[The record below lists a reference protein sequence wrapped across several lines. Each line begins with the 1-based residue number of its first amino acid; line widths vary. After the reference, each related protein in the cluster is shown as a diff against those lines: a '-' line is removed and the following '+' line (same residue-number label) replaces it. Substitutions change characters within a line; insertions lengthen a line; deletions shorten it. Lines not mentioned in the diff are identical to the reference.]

1 MNIPFKRSI
10 VCLLVCALGAPLA
23 AFAQADTAMPS
34 PSASQASAPVFSQQQ
49 LDQMLAPVALY
60 PDALLAQVLMAAT
73 YPTDVVEAASWAQQN
88 PGLTGA
94 ALQDALQGQPW
105 DPSVKSL
112 CAFPTVLER
121 MSEGLAWTQE
131 LGDAFVDQQQQV
143 MDTVQGLRRKA
154 RAAGMLASNPQ
165 QIVGLDNNIITI
177 APANPQVVYVPT
189 YDPAFAYGSWWWADY
204 PPYYPSYWG
213 PTLGAGFFWGAGIVA
228 GAALWG
234 GFDWRRHEVHRD
246 LGRFNEF
253 NRAHIVDSQWH
264 HDLAHRG
271 LAFGGDPFRG
281 PQFLGEDQF
290 GASRGATMPEAG
302 MRREGEIG
310 REDGFGHE
318 DEFGHGAEFGH
329 EDGIAHEAGFGR
341 QGEVG
346 HAGGFSPE
354 GGGFHGGGMGGH
366 AGGGGHR

>member
-1 MNIPFKRSI
+1 
-10 VCLLVCALGAPLA
+10 
-23 AFAQADTAMPS
+23 
-34 PSASQASAPVFSQQQ
+34 
-49 LDQMLAPVALY
+49 
-60 PDALLAQVLMAAT
+60 
-73 YPTDVVEAASWAQQN
+73 
-88 PGLTGA
+88 
-94 ALQDALQGQPW
+94 
-105 DPSVKSL
+105 
-112 CAFPTVLER
+112 

-154 RAAGMLASNPQ
+154 RAAGTLASGPQ
-165 QIVGLDNNIITI
+165 QIVALDNNTITI
-177 APANPQVVYVPT
+177 APADPRVVYVPT

-213 PTLGAGFFWGAGIVA
+213 PTLGAGFFWGAGIFA

-234 GFDWRRHEVHRD
+234 GFDWRHHEVHRD

-281 PQFLGEDQF
+281 PQLHGEDRF
-290 GASRGATMPEAG
+290 GASRGATMMPEVG
-302 MRREGEIG
+302 VRHEGEIG
-310 REDGFGHE
+310 REGG
-318 DEFGHGAEFGH
+318 FGH
-329 EDGIAHEAGFGR
+329 EDGIAHEAGFGHE
-341 QGEVG
+341 GEVG

-354 GGGFHGGGMGGH
+354 GGGFRGGGMGGH

>member
-1 MNIPFKRSI
+1 MSTMNIPFKRGI
-10 VCLLVCALGAPLA
+10 VGLLVCALGAPLA
-23 AFAQADTAMPS
+23 AFAQADTAMPL
-34 PSASQASAPVFSQQQ
+34 PSASQTSAPLFSQQQ

-154 RAAGMLASNPQ
+154 RAAGTLASGPQ
-165 QIVGLDNNIITI
+165 QIVALDNNTITI
-177 APANPQVVYVPT
+177 APADPRVVYVPT

-213 PTLGAGFFWGAGIVA
+213 PTLGAGFFWGAGIFA

-234 GFDWRRHEVHRD
+234 GFDWRHHEVHRD
-246 LGRFNEF
+246 LGRFNQF

-281 PQFLGEDQF
+281 PQLHGEDRF
-290 GASRGATMPEAG
+290 GASRGATMMPEVG
-302 MRREGEIG
+302 VRHEGEIG
-310 REDGFGHE
+310 REGG
-318 DEFGHGAEFGH
+318 FGH
-329 EDGIAHEAGFGR
+329 EDGIAHEAGFGHE
-341 QGEVG
+341 GEVG